1 LLYLRKMND
10 EVTKVE
16 TDWFEKS
23 LLKERL
29 IKLSPSQEKL
39 TKLLIERAKAS
50 KHFGLAI
57 AAAFDLLVA
66 VEYYSKV
73 VNTGWMYCPADDEPL
88 LLYPFTN
95 ACPRCLL
102 KGEFHFHK
110 ANKPESGAIGATTRM
125 LLCGFLQHFFA
136 DKSKDLKI
144 YLGYE
149 PVDVLF
155 HDELEKIILLA
166 EVKAAP
172 LTTLAL
178 AVMSERQTITENG
191 EVTFRTHSVSDNS
204 SLNNSNFKLFLPT
217 HEGNSWNYDLIDL
230 GIKGNALTKEWFYE
244 RVREIISKDESLFS
258 IYFDFWRRAFVAY
271 NKKEK
276 TKDSSHDVVYWLTN
290 ACGAPNPI
298 PLGWPPRNRSQKSYE
313 SISDSKSSVGMD
325 RTDDI
330 KKGTYQVLKLATS
343 GKPKQKKY
351 TVKTALISNIH
362 AVRHYDEYLRQLQDI
377 IWTIDKEKTAKHIGD
392 LPAEQEVYNLFDGI
406 ISFTESYARDEWI
419 ASTFKF

>member
-1 LLYLRKMND
+1 
-10 EVTKVE
+10 V
-16 TDWFEKS
+16 DWFEKS
-23 LLKERL
+23 LSKERL
-29 IKLSPSQEKL
+29 VKLSPSQEEL
-39 TKLLIERAKAS
+39 TKLLIGQAKTG
-50 KHFGLAI
+50 KHFGLSL

-73 VNTGWMYCPADDEPL
+73 VNTGWLYCPSGDEPL
-88 LLYPFTN
+88 FLYPFTN
-95 ACPRCLL
+95 ACPCCLL

-110 ANKPESGAIGATTRM
+110 ANKPESGAIGAATRN
-125 LLCGFLQHFFA
+125 LLCGFLQHLFA
-136 DKSKDLKI
+136 GKSRDLKI

-149 PVDVLF
+149 PVDVLI
-155 HDELEKIILLA
+155 HDELENIILLA

-178 AVMSERQTITENG
+178 AVQSEHQTITENG
-191 EVTFRTHSVSDNS
+191 EVTSRPHSVSDNS
-204 SLNNSNFKLFLPT
+204 SLGNSHFKLLLPISKGDAWSY
-217 HEGNSWNYDLIDL
+217 ELVDL
-230 GIKGNALTKEWFYE
+230 GIKGKASTKEWFYE
-244 RVREIISKDESLFS
+244 QAWEAISKDESLFS
-258 IYFDFWRRAFVAY
+258 KYFDFWQKAFLAY

-276 TKDSSHDVVYWLTN
+276 TKDASHDVVYWLTN
-290 ACGAPNPI
+290 ACGAPSPI
-298 PLGWPPRNRSQKSYE
+298 PSDWPRNRNQKSYE

-362 AVRHYDEYLRQLQDI
+362 AVRHYNEYLRQLQDVV
-377 IWTIDKEKTAKHIGD
+377 WTIDKTKTAKRVGD